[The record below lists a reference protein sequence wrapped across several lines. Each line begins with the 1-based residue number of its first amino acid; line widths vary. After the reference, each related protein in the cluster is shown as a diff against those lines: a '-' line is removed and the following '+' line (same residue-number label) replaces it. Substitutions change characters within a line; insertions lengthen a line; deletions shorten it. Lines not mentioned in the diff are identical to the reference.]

1 MSALTAIW
9 APLEIGPV
17 TVSNRIMLSAMTLGY
32 GEDHILSDRHIAYY
46 RERARGGVALL
57 ITEQQAGHRLSK
69 GSFQMG
75 CTAWEKRV
83 IPQYARL
90 AEAVHE
96 FGAKQFVQLF
106 GCGVHDKGTMIFD
119 EWHPLWAA
127 SRIPSIVHRE
137 VPMVMEQT
145 HIDDLVQGFGEAA
158 RNVEAAG
165 LDGIEIQGAH
175 SYLVG
180 QFLSRAYNRR
190 TDRYGGS
197 PQARCRLAI
206 ELAQEIRGR
215 TSPTIALGLRMSFD
229 EFLDDAGITADEGE
243 EQIAT
248 LADTGLFDY
257 LSITAGGYHSIHKVT
272 PTGTNLPEGYLVPF
286 ARRARRI
293 VGDRL
298 RIFIVGRIRRLE
310 MAEDIISSGA
320 ADMVAMTRAHVADPY
335 LIAKA
340 REGRADEI
348 VHCVYANVCQRR
360 LWDQQPVACV
370 VNPVAGRERE
380 WGGRTLSPAPGDGR
394 RIAVVGGGPAGMKL
408 GAIAAARGHRV
419 TLYEQTAKLGGH
431 LGLLAWLPTRE
442 TWADATD
449 DLSRQLRHAGA
460 RVRVDVEASADMLSA
475 GDFDTIVCATGARWD
490 NTGLSPSRPDRD
502 RIPGAE
508 RESVIDLGTAIA
520 RVQLDNTSLGSHVV
534 IVDDSGS
541 YLPLG
546 LADVLAGAGVSV
558 DVVSPHLFIGEDLQ
572 KTGDMAFLFPRLIAA
587 GVRLRPQTFVERID
601 DDGVDI
607 YGIWSAEDAS
617 RLQADSVVLALMRV
631 PEDALYRDLRSLGE
645 VSDIRQIGDCVAP
658 RRLEAVMF
666 ESEQLGRAL

>member
-9 APLEIGPV
+9 SPLEIGPV
-17 TVSNRIMLSAMTLGY
+17 TVPNRIMLSAMTLGY

-75 CTAWEKRV
+75 CTAWEKRA

-90 AEAVHE
+90 ADAVHE

-145 HIDDLVQGFGEAA
+145 HIDDLVKGFGEAA

-206 ELAQEIRGR
+206 ELAEEIRRR
-215 TSPTIALGLRMSFD
+215 TGPELALGLRMSFD
-229 EFLDDAGITADEGE
+229 EFLGNAGITADEGE
-243 EQIAT
+243 EQVST
-248 LADTGLFDY
+248 FADTGLFDY
-257 LSITAGGYHSIHKVT
+257 LSISAGGYHTIHMVT

-286 ARRARRI
+286 ARRARTI

-298 RIFIVGRIRRLE
+298 RIFIVGRVGRLE
-310 MAEDIISSGA
+310 LAEDIISSGA

-340 REGRADEI
+340 REGRTDET

-380 WGGRTLSPAPGDGR
+380 WGGRTLSPASGAKR
-394 RIAVVGGGPAGMKL
+394 RIAIVGGGPAGMKV

-419 TLYEQTAKLGGH
+419 TLYERTSRLGGH
-431 LGLLAWLPTRE
+431 LGLLARLPTRE
-442 TWADATD
+442 TWADAID
-449 DLSRQLRHAGA
+449 DLSRQLRHGG
-460 RVRVDVEASADMLSA
+460 VRVCSGVDASADMLSA
-475 GDFDTIVCATGARWD
+475 GAFDTIVCATGARWD
-490 NTGLSPSRPDRD
+490 DTGLSPSRPDRD
-502 RIPGAE
+502 RIPGAA
-508 RESVIDLGTAIA
+508 REFVIDLGTAIT
-520 RVQLDNTSLGSHVV
+520 RVQFDPASLGDRVV
-534 IVDDSGS
+534 IIDDSGS

-546 LADVLAGAGVSV
+546 LAELLADAGISV

-572 KTGDMAFLFPRLIAA
+572 KTGDMAFLFPRLVAA
-587 GVRLRPQTFVERID
+587 GVRLRSQTFVERID
-601 DDGVDI
+601 DHAVDI
-607 YGIWSAEDAS
+607 YGIWSSDHTTQ
-617 RLQADSVVLALMRV
+617 LPADSVVLALMRV
-631 PEDALYRDLRSLGE
+631 PEDALYKDLRSLAE
-645 VSDIRQIGDCVAP
+645 VADVRQIGDCLAP